1 MHKLLVF
8 DLDGTL
14 APLGKG
20 ASAPTVRALCELERA
35 GYRITVCSGK
45 PLYYLCGFL
54 RQLELAAPVLVGENG
69 GALQFGISLPPA
81 RAWKHTP
88 TPRAAEQLSAMRARI
103 DEVCEG
109 RVWYQPNEVGLTA
122 FPCIEADFAR
132 IEALLH
138 GDAAPDELEVFH
150 HVDSFDF
157 TPRGVNKHS
166 GLAVLAK
173 ELGLTR
179 ADFIGVGD
187 GENDLEMLAFAGVGV
202 AMGNAD
208 EEVKEVADYVTTD
221 IDDDGIWNACKHFN
235 LI

>member
-20 ASAPTVRALCELERA
+20 ASAPTVRALGELERA
-35 GYRITVCSGK
+35 GYRICVCSGK
-45 PLYYLCGFL
+45 PLYYLCGL
-54 RQLELAAPVLVGENG
+54 VRQLELAEPVLVGENG
-69 GALQFGISLPPA
+69 AAVQCGISLPPA

-88 TPRAAEQLSAMRARI
+88 TPRAAAQLAAMRACI
-103 DEVCEG
+103 DEACEG

-122 FPCIEADFAR
+122 FPRIEADFAR

-138 GDAAPDELEVFH
+138 GDEASDELEVFH

-187 GENDLEMLAFAGVGV
+187 GENDLPMFEFCDLSLGIGERVRAHVAHAFDSI
-202 AMGNAD
+202 D
-208 EEVKEVADYVTTD
+208 EALQFLLK
-221 IDDDGIWNACKHFN
+221 NKP
-235 LI
+235 